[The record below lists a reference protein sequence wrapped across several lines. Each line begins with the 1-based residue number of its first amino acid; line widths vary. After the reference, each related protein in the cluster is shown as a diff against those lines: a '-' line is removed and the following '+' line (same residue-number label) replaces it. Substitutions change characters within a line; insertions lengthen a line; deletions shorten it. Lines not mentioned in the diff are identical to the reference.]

1 MKKHALHFKLR
12 VIDLLETFSQSQP
25 QSLLILY
32 TIENML
38 GLLLQHSN
46 EKEVKARLTSALK
59 KILSRKECPSSPE
72 IDILKTESML
82 KSAHQLSG
90 RINDSS
96 FSNLCSLASVF
107 LVKVLSSITPNASLA
122 AKKQKTDQKNATH
135 VQSES
140 LDDVPV
146 ISQIYFESFNN
157 FITKSKSKLKPSL
170 FLELFNRYPQYGW
183 NIIIKMVDV
192 LSGEKIKAYN
202 LVQGYNI
209 LVALIKQNKDVIFY
223 FTLIIYRL
231 AALVKLLIPLL
242 QKYLKI

>member
-12 VIDLLETFSQSQP
+12 VIDLLEAFSQSQP

-38 GLLLQHSN
+38 GLILQHSN

-135 VQSES
+135 AQSES
-140 LDDVPV
+140 LDVPV

-183 NIIIKMVDV
+183 NIIIKMVDI

-209 LVALIKQNKDVIFY
+209 LVALIKQNKDVILY
-223 FTLIIYRL
+223 FILNIYRL